1 MVSMGVRELKNNL
14 SQCIRRVEAGE
25 RVSVT
30 AHGRTVAL
38 LVPPATAASG
48 SKRER
53 LIAEGLLR
61 PATAR
66 GPLRLKWPKW
76 ALPAGTVKE
85 LIDFERGE

>member
-1 MVSMGVRELKNNL
+1 MVSIGVRELKDNL

-30 AHGRTVAL
+30 AHGRVVAL
-38 LVPPATAASG
+38 LVPPATATSS

-61 PATAR
+61 PATAQ
-66 GPLRLKWPKW
+66 GPLRITFPKW
-76 ALPAGTVKE
+76 ALPAGTVKQ
-85 LIDFERGE
+85 LIDEDRGD